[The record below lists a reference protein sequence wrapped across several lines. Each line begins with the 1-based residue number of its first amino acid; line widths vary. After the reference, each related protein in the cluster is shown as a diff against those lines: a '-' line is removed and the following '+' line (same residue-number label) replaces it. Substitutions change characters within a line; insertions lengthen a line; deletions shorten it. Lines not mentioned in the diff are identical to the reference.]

1 MGKGKGY
8 CAVCRYLVRTDKFQ
22 RPGTFVVIVQA
33 CPVSG
38 IFFAKAYGKHRG
50 KTELPFIGE
59 ADLDAVALSGDMVH
73 DVYRHCV
80 HARLN
85 GKINVSRPV
94 CRDALSVNAPEDAV
108 SHVKGDDDVPAL
120 ETVKNIP
127 WDYCGAVHIHVDGA
141 AFLRPSSRTP
151 LTLTVRICPKPGDYL
166 YLKTVYTPVR
176 LYADGKLIF
185 AYGQDG
191 DFPAFL
197 LDPPT
202 KTALVPLPET
212 GHEVTLT
219 LEYLSPSQRDAAA
232 LHPLLL
238 GSPDQIV
245 AGLFSEMGF
254 SLFFSV
260 FLLAL
265 GLIMVLV
272 SLIFLRF
279 GSSGT
284 AFFWLGL
291 FSLCTGAWSF
301 GECNLTGLLVGNAPI
316 LYLMAF
322 LGLFTFAIPLLRF
335 ILVVLRP
342 HAGPFLEALCAFMV
356 LCVCGA
362 AALQL
367 FGVVSLL
374 RSMYLFHVLT
384 PACLCILAG
393 TALWESIR
401 FQNRMARRLLWPMA
415 VLALFALLEVANYYL
430 FRLDV
435 QKSFFFQVGVLV
447 FVTMVSIQCGYFM
460 AEALALLE
468 ENHRLE
474 KELSLLE
481 RQARMQEEHYRRITE
496 ASPQEKQQR
505 HDFRHHTAALRR
517 LLEKGETHAAAVY
530 LDALI
535 APSAGESLPPVC
547 QNETVNAVALHYL
560 DMAVRSGVTDCS
572 IRLEIPEDTG
582 SVPAHALC
590 VVVGNLLENAVA
602 ACAGADAPFIRMRGR
617 LADGI
622 LTIVM
627 DNRYA
632 SVSRMPEG
640 GFLSGKPGGGI
651 GLLSVRSIAEKYGGG
666 CRFEAEDT
674 VFSSSVYLRLS

>member
-1 MGKGKGY
+1 MRIQKTRRSITTTLSLLFLALTALLLGG
-8 CAVCRYLVRTDKFQ
+8 VFLF
-22 RPGTFVVIVQA
+22 RPERNT
-33 CPVSG
+33 
-38 IFFAKAYGKHRG
+38 
-50 KTELPFIGE
+50 
-59 ADLDAVALSGDMVH
+59 H
-73 DVYRHCV
+73 DGV
-80 HARLN
+80 
-85 GKINVSRPV
+85 
-94 CRDALSVNAPEDAV
+94 
-108 SHVKGDDDVPAL
+108 
-120 ETVKNIP
+120 ETVSD
-127 WDYCGAVHIHVDGA
+127 WRMDGA
-141 AFLRPSSRTP
+141 EIRLPETFSCPSLRTP
-151 LTLTVRICPKPGDYL
+151 LTLTARICPEPGDYL

-176 LYADGKLIF
+176 LYADGQLIF

-191 DFPAFL
+191 DYPAFL

-212 GHEVTLT
+212 GHEVALT

-238 GSPDQIV
+238 GSPAQIV
-245 AGLFSEMGF
+245 AGLFSKMGF

-265 GLIMVLV
+265 GLIMALV

-301 GECNLTGLLVGNAPI
+301 GECNLTGLLVGNAPL

-367 FGVVSLL
+367 FGVVSLS

-496 ASPQEKQQR
+496 ASLQEKQQR

>member
-1 MGKGKGY
+1 MKIHKARRPAAAALFLLFLALTVLLLG
-8 CAVCRYLVRTDKFQ
+8 AVLLF
-22 RPGTFVVIVQA
+22 RPERNT
-33 CPVSG
+33 
-38 IFFAKAYGKHRG
+38 
-50 KTELPFIGE
+50 
-59 ADLDAVALSGDMVH
+59 H
-73 DVYRHCV
+73 DGV
-80 HARLN
+80 
-85 GKINVSRPV
+85 
-94 CRDALSVNAPEDAV
+94 
-108 SHVKGDDDVPAL
+108 
-120 ETVKNIP
+120 ETVSD
-127 WDYCGAVHIHVDGA
+127 WHMDGEEIRLPET
-141 AFLRPSSRTP
+141 FPCPSSRTP

-367 FGVVSLL
+367 FGVVSLS

-496 ASPQEKQQR
+496 ASLQEKQQR

>member
-1 MGKGKGY
+1 MKIHKARRTAAAALFLLFLALTVLLLG
-8 CAVCRYLVRTDKFQ
+8 AVLLF
-22 RPGTFVVIVQA
+22 RPERNT
-33 CPVSG
+33 
-38 IFFAKAYGKHRG
+38 
-50 KTELPFIGE
+50 
-59 ADLDAVALSGDMVH
+59 H
-73 DVYRHCV
+73 DGV
-80 HARLN
+80 
-85 GKINVSRPV
+85 
-94 CRDALSVNAPEDAV
+94 
-108 SHVKGDDDVPAL
+108 
-120 ETVKNIP
+120 ETVSD
-127 WDYCGAVHIHVDGA
+127 WRMDGEEIRLPET
-141 AFLRPSSRTP
+141 FPCPSSRTP

-272 SLIFLRF
+272 SMIFLRF

-301 GECNLTGLLVGNAPI
+301 GECNLTGLLVGNAPL

-367 FGVVSLL
+367 FGVVSLS

-496 ASPQEKQQR
+496 ASLQEKQQR

>member
-59 ADLDAVALSGDMVH
+59 ADLDAVAFSGDMVH

-272 SLIFLRF
+272 SMIFLRF

-301 GECNLTGLLVGNAPI
+301 GECNLTGLLVGNAPL

-356 LCVCGA
+356 LCVCGV

-367 FGVVSLL
+367 FGVVSLS

-415 VLALFALLEVANYYL
+415 VLVLFALLEVANYYL

-496 ASPQEKQQR
+496 ASLQEKQQR

>member
-22 RPGTFVVIVQA
+22 RPGTFVVIVQV

-38 IFFAKAYGKHRG
+38 ILFAKAYGKHRG

-212 GHEVTLT
+212 GHEVALT

-238 GSPDQIV
+238 GSPAQIV
-245 AGLFSEMGF
+245 AGLFSKMGF

-265 GLIMVLV
+265 GLIMALV

-301 GECNLTGLLVGNAPI
+301 GECNLTGLLIENAPL

-322 LGLFTFAIPLLRF
+322 LGLFTLAIPLLRF
-335 ILVVLRP
+335 VLVVLRP
-342 HAGPFLEALCAFMV
+342 HAGPFLEALCAFMI
-356 LCVCGA
+356 LCVGGA

-367 FGVVSLL
+367 FGVMSLS
-374 RSMYLFHVLT
+374 RSIYLFHVLT

-393 TALWESIR
+393 SALWESIR
-401 FQNRMARRLLWPMA
+401 YGNRMARRLLWPMA

-430 FRLDV
+430 LGLDV
-435 QKSFFFQVGVLV
+435 QKSFFFQVGVLI

-496 ASPQEKQQR
+496 ASLQEKQQR

>member
-50 KTELPFIGE
+50 KTELLFIGE
-59 ADLDAVALSGDMVH
+59 ADLDAVAFSGDMVH
-73 DVYRHCV
+73 YVYRHCV

-141 AFLRPSSRTP
+141 AFLRPSSLTP

-254 SLFFSV
+254 SLFFFV

-362 AALQL
+362 ARCSFLA
-367 FGVVSLL
+367 SYPC
-374 RSMYLFHVLT
+374 RR
-384 PACLCILAG
+384 ACIC
-393 TALWESIR
+393 
-401 FQNRMARRLLWPMA
+401 
-415 VLALFALLEVANYYL
+415 
-430 FRLDV
+430 
-435 QKSFFFQVGVLV
+435 
-447 FVTMVSIQCGYFM
+447 FM
-460 AEALALLE
+460 
-468 ENHRLE
+468 
-474 KELSLLE
+474 
-481 RQARMQEEHYRRITE
+481 
-496 ASPQEKQQR
+496 
-505 HDFRHHTAALRR
+505 F
-517 LLEKGETHAAAVY
+517 
-530 LDALI
+530 
-535 APSAGESLPPVC
+535 
-547 QNETVNAVALHYL
+547 
-560 DMAVRSGVTDCS
+560 
-572 IRLEIPEDTG
+572 
-582 SVPAHALC
+582 
-590 VVVGNLLENAVA
+590 
-602 ACAGADAPFIRMRGR
+602 
-617 LADGI
+617 
-622 LTIVM
+622 
-627 DNRYA
+627 
-632 SVSRMPEG
+632 
-640 GFLSGKPGGGI
+640 
-651 GLLSVRSIAEKYGGG
+651 
-666 CRFEAEDT
+666 
-674 VFSSSVYLRLS
+674 